1 MREKVQIKNQRYTK
15 YNHGI
20 NRGTNLGQTK
30 PERPRGKHLLV
41 AITG

>member
-20 NRGTNLGQTK
+20 NRGSNRGQTE
-30 PERPRGKHLLV
+30 PNMVTRE
-41 AITG
+41 AYSWQ